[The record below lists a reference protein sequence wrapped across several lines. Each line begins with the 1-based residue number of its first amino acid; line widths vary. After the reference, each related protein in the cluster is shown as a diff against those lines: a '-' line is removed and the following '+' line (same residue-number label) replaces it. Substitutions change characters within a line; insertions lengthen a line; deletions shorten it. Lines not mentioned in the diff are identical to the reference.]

1 MQWTWRLARIQDWIG
16 GVSSP
21 FEALQLVPAVS
32 LEVAEIGLCQ
42 LKEQIVVEEMN
53 PITYRV
59 NRVYPWKDLQKFRVG
74 K

>member
-1 MQWTWRLARIQDWIG
+1 M
-16 GVSSP
+16 
-21 FEALQLVPAVS
+21 PAVS